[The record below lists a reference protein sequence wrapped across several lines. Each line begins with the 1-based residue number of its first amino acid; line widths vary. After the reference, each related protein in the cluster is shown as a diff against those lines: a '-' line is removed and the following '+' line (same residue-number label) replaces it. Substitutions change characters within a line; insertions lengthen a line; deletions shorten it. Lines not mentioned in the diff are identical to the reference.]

1 LGLLTNDEITAS
13 ATGRILCEG
22 RSSIHKER
30 CWNVR
35 LRNRLL
41 GIGSLALLWGVGWDS
56 AAQSETRPERVH
68 PLIAAAQMRADI
80 HRVRQLGLS
89 QDRSAVPELIRILE
103 ASLDDTDILSI
114 VIA

>member
-1 LGLLTNDEITAS
+1 M
-13 ATGRILCEG
+13 
-22 RSSIHKER
+22 
-30 CWNVR
+30 WR

-103 ASLDDTDILSI
+103 ASLDDTDHPVNRNRLKP
-114 VIA
+114 ALP